1 MNPLADE
8 TCPWKDLGLI
18 SELVDA
24 VHKAG
29 FERPTPIQ
37 AEAIPVILKG
47 RDVVGSART
56 GSGKTAAFVLPT
68 IQRLVES
75 NARARPKEALATIL
89 CPTRELAQQIEDTI
103 QTLRGVLPIRSVTVV
118 GGVNM
123 TRQTAALKEGAEF
136 VVATPGRLLD
146 LLRRRIVSVSN
157 VGTLVLDEADRML
170 DMGFL
175 DQIDAILAQMPKQ
188 RQTLLFSATIDNA
201 LDQLLRTN
209 TKDPWRA
216 DVTSEIADIPKV
228 EQRWIE
234 LMEIDKRRALLQL
247 AAEEKGTM
255 LVFVCT
261 QSRANFGAGALQ
273 SEGFTALPMHAGLD
287 QKERFAAL
295 ESFRNGTTRIL
306 VATDLAAR
314 GLDVEAISHV
324 VNYDMPHAPED
335 YIHRIGRTGRAGA
348 TGTATAFVTVG
359 DRQTVRQVRRILD
372 QQVPQSEPS
381 ETPTRQFGRRMRKDD
396 RARRGPTAGTSLL

>member
-1 MNPLADE
+1 MNPIADE

-18 SELVDA
+18 PELVDA

-37 AEAIPVILKG
+37 AEAIPIALQG

-56 GSGKTAAFVLPT
+56 GSGKTAAFVLPI
-68 IQRLVES
+68 IQRLVQS
-75 NARARPKEALATIL
+75 GGNPRPKQALATIL

-103 QTLRGVLPIRSVTVV
+103 RMLRGTLPIRSVTVV
-118 GGVNM
+118 GGVSM
-123 TRQTAALKEGAEF
+123 TRQTTALKDGVEF

-146 LLRRRIVSVSN
+146 LLRRRLISV
-157 VGTLVLDEADRML
+157 VDVQALVLDEADRML

-188 RQTLLFSATIDNA
+188 RQTMLFSATIDNA

-209 TKDPWRA
+209 TQNPWRA

-234 LMEIDKRRALLQL
+234 LMEIDKRRTLLQL

-261 QSRANFGAGALQ
+261 QSRANFCAGALQ
-273 SEGFTALPMHAGLD
+273 SEGYAALPMHAGLD

-295 ESFRNGTTRIL
+295 EAFRNGTARIL

-324 VNYDMPHAPED
+324 INYDMPHAPED

-372 QQVPQSEPS
+372 QQGPQPEIPESPAK
-381 ETPTRQFGRRMRKDD
+381 QFGRRMRRDD